1 VDFRQRLLATLRAA
15 EPVLSVPG
23 VLVIGSELPNLWQP
37 GVASSLVVSEALDVG
52 VPSHAHGQ
60 VEARLSEMSL
70 FAPSD
75 DEPSVWLPQADG
87 LLELNFVGL
96 PEPGTPLS
104 ELYPV
109 EGERMSMLVFGT
121 LGLLRPGRV
130 LEIDGMRIPMPQRA
144 GGMLEKLVS
153 ERSGLKGDR
162 DLLVVLGILMHAD
175 EDDLEQLTEAYASLP
190 DELRHSVRSN
200 ATVLSL
206 LQPVAGMPDPLGQRE
221 RVHDLLCRLEAAEAQ
236 PSELT

>member
-23 VLVIGSELPNLWQP
+23 VLVIGSELPNLWEP
-37 GVASSLVVSEALDVG
+37 GVASSLVVSEDVDVG
-52 VPSHAHGQ
+52 VPIHAHLE

-70 FAPSD
+70 FAPSN
-75 DEPSVWLPQADG
+75 DEPSVWLPQVEG

-96 PEPGTPLS
+96 PDAGTPLS
-104 ELYPV
+104 DLIPI

-130 LEIDGMRIPMPQRA
+130 LELDGMRIPMPERA

-162 DLLVVLGILMHAD
+162 DLLVVLGILMNAEEAD
-175 EDDLEQLTEAYASLP
+175 LKQLAEAYAGLP

-200 ATVLSL
+200 VTLLSL
-206 LQPVAGMPDPLGQRE
+206 LQPVVGMPGPLGQRE

-236 PSELT
+236 RTEPP

>member
-1 VDFRQRLLATLRAA
+1 
-15 EPVLSVPG
+15 
-23 VLVIGSELPNLWQP
+23 
-37 GVASSLVVSEALDVG
+37 
-52 VPSHAHGQ
+52 
-60 VEARLSEMSL
+60 
-70 FAPSD
+70 
-75 DEPSVWLPQADG
+75 
-87 LLELNFVGL
+87 
-96 PEPGTPLS
+96 
-104 ELYPV
+104 
-109 EGERMSMLVFGT
+109 MLVFGT

-236 PSELT
+236 RTEPP